1 MKTFLIILGLIF
13 VLFLGSQI
21 YLYRSSKIIEGYKY
35 SIIKTYKDFEIRT
48 YQASLFTSV
57 KIHTDNY
64 KQASSKGFSI
74 LGGYI
79 FGKNENKEQIPMT
92 SPVAMTLEKKEMTM
106 LFLVPEK
113 FTKENLPKPE
123 NTNIEFIEIPEKKMA
138 AITFSG
144 WASDEK
150 IEKYKLLLIKLLDE
164 NGIKYANKFSVL
176 GYNPPYEV
184 LFRRNE
190 IIVELE

>member
-21 YLYRSSKIIEGYKY
+21 YLYRSSNRIEAYKY
-35 SIIKTYKDFEIRT
+35 SIIKTYKDFEIRI
-48 YQASLFTSV
+48 YEASLFTSV
-57 KIHTDNY
+57 KINTDNY

-79 FGKNENKEQIPMT
+79 FGKNESKKQIPMT
-92 SPVAMTLEKKEMTM
+92 SPVAMRLEKEEMTM
-106 LFLVPEK
+106 LFLVPKK
-113 FTKENLPKPE
+113 FNKENLPKPE
-123 NTNIEFIEIPEKKMA
+123 NSKIEFIEIPKKKMA

-150 IEKYKLLLIKLLDE
+150 IEKYKLELINLLEK
-164 NGIKYANKFSVL
+164 NGIEYANKFSLL

-184 LFRRNE
+184 LFRKNE

>member
-1 MKTFLIILGLIF
+1 MKTFLIILGIIF
-13 VLFLGSQI
+13 ALFLGSQF
-21 YLYRSSKIIEGYKY
+21 YLYRSSKSIEGYKY
-35 SIIKTYKDFEIRT
+35 SIIKTYKGFEIRI

-57 KIHTDNY
+57 KIYTDNY

-79 FGKNENKEQIPMT
+79 FGNNENKEQIPMT

-123 NTNIEFIEIPEKKMA
+123 NTKIEFIEIPEKKMA

-176 GYNPPYEV
+176 GYNPPYEI

>member
-21 YLYRSSKIIEGYKY
+21 YLYRSSNRIEGYKY
-35 SIIKTYKDFEIRT
+35 SIIKTYKDFEIRI
-48 YQASLFTSV
+48 YEASLFTSV
-57 KIHTDNY
+57 KINTDNY

-106 LFLVPEK
+106 LFLVPER

-123 NTNIEFIEIPEKKMA
+123 NTKIEFIEMPEKKMA
-138 AITFSG
+138 AVTFSG
-144 WASDEK
+144 WASDKK

-164 NGIKYANKFSVL
+164 KGIKYANKFSVL
-176 GYNPPYEV
+176 GYNPPYEI

>member
-21 YLYRSSKIIEGYKY
+21 YLYRSSNRIEGYKY
-35 SIIKTYKDFEIRT
+35 SIIKTYKDFEIRI
-48 YQASLFTSV
+48 YEASLFTSV
-57 KIHTDNY
+57 KINTDNY

-106 LFLVPEK
+106 LFLVPER

-123 NTNIEFIEIPEKKMA
+123 NTKIEFIEMPEKKMA
-138 AITFSG
+138 AVTFSG
-144 WASDEK
+144 WAIDKK

-164 NGIKYANKFSVL
+164 KGIKYANKFSVL
-176 GYNPPYEV
+176 GYNPPYEI